1 MKRRDALKL
10 IVIGSATASVAE
22 AGGVLQAVRIPEHPA
37 HVAEGSSSAAVA
49 GYTPKYFSQHE
60 FAVVSR
66 LADLIIPRDSS
77 PGALD
82 AHVPEYIDLQVAEMP
97 DAQTQMSGGVQWLNR
112 YCFEQFGKEFLEC
125 STTQQSQVL
134 DKLAYAKD
142 VPPEL
147 EAARSFF
154 VLARG
159 LTCDGFYS
167 SKIGFEE
174 LGYRGNTY
182 VTQWRGC
189 THPEH
194 GA

>member
-1 MKRRDALKL
+1 VKRRDALKG
-10 IVIGSATASVAE
+10 IVIGSAAAGVTE
-22 AGGVLQAVRIPEHPA
+22 AQSILRGIRLPEHTVHTSA
-37 HVAEGSSSAAVA
+37 SSSTAGAAA
-49 GYTPKYFSQHE
+49 YTPKYFSPHE

-66 LADLIIPRDSS
+66 LADLIIPRDTS

-82 AHVPEYIDLQVAEMP
+82 AHVPEYIDLQVARMP
-97 DAQTQMSGGVQWLNR
+97 DVQTQMSGGVQWLGR
-112 YCFEQFGKEFLEC
+112 YCSEQFGKDFLEC
-125 STTQQSQVL
+125 SLVQQTQVL
-134 DKLAYAKD
+134 DKLSYAKA

-174 LGYRGNTY
+174 LGYKGNTF